1 MNSGLVVDSPSAL
14 EFQRAIR
21 DRIGDSQLRAIAGEL
36 CLKSAALGELL
47 SEGSFEL
54 NRAALRQMLGWV
66 FATRRRSDELLDVL
80 GPGLLAEAVARL
92 LWSGAELSE
101 RIDDFDAALSA
112 LAGVPELSRCRF
124 DLPFELLH
132 FTSPER
138 YWLWTRWIF
147 EPEAGTGALTLLT
160 TGESD
165 LGAATTRGALYLNI
179 GRAMALVEETGKA
192 VGFSAVGPGPFGID
206 VLLAAVYGLYMHT
219 ILRLRMTPEF
229 NRVTPALPDVVRRL
243 LGVYHLEV

>member
-1 MNSGLVVDSPSAL
+1 M
-14 EFQRAIR
+14 
-21 DRIGDSQLRAIAGEL
+21 
-36 CLKSAALGELL
+36 
-47 SEGSFEL
+47 
-54 NRAALRQMLGWV
+54 
-66 FATRRRSDELLDVL
+66 
-80 GPGLLAEAVARL
+80 LAEAVARL